1 MKIGFD
7 AKRAF
12 LNSTGLGN
20 YSRNTLNALNLF
32 YPGEEYILFTPEI
45 KAELFEAYRRFKIV
59 SPQNFVAKKLKT
71 IWRSLFL
78 IPHLKKHQIDVFH
91 GLSNELPNGIENSG
105 IPSVVTIHDLVFM
118 RYPEFYQ
125 AIDRKIYFKK
135 TRYACKAADKIIAIS
150 KQTRNDIET
159 FFQIP
164 TEKIEMI
171 YQPVAPVFF
180 EKHDPAAVIAQYDLP
195 KEYILSVGTLEPR
208 KNQRALLMAIK
219 QAQIDV
225 PVVFVGKAT
234 SYATEM
240 KRFIAENLPDNQV
253 TFLANI
259 PEKHLAALYQG
270 ALLSVYISVFEG
282 FGLPVIESMACGCPV
297 VTSTV
302 SVLPE
307 TAGEAAVLCNPGDTD
322 DIGTKV
328 LMLLQ
333 DSSLRSQLI
342 RKGTKRAQKFHPEI
356 YAKKLH
362 ELYTKILR
370 ENNA

>member
-12 LNSTGLGN
+12 QNSSGLGN
-20 YSRNTLNALNLF
+20 YSRNTINALSLF
-32 YPGEEYILFTPEI
+32 HPGEEYILFTPDI
-45 KAELFEAYRRFKIV
+45 KTELFDGYRRFKIV
-59 SPQNFVAKKLKT
+59 APQNYVAKKLKSF
-71 IWRSLFL
+71 WRSLFL
-78 IPHLKKHQIDVFH
+78 IPHLKNHQIDVFH

-150 KQTRNDIET
+150 RQTRNDIVT
-159 FFQIP
+159 FFKVP
-164 TEKIEMI
+164 EEKIEMI

-180 EKHDPAAVIAQYDLP
+180 DRHEKFPALEKYNLP
-195 KEYILSVGTLEPR
+195 EEYILSVGTLEPR
-208 KNQRALLMAIK
+208 KNQLSLLKAVKHSGIS
-219 QAQIDV
+219 V
-225 PVVFVGKAT
+225 PVVFVGKET
-234 SYATEM
+234 SYAAEM
-240 KRFIAENLPDNQV
+240 KRFIAENLPGAQV
-253 TFLANI
+253 FFLTNI
-259 PEKHLAALYQG
+259 PEKDLAALYQG

-307 TAGEAAVLCNPGDTD
+307 TAGKAALLCNPS
-322 DIGTKV
+322 DIGDIGSKI
-328 LMLLQ
+328 LMLMN
-333 DSSLRSQLI
+333 DNALRSELVH
-342 RKGTKRAQKFHPEI
+342 KGTKRARQFHPEL
-356 YAKKLH
+356 YADKLH
-362 ELYTKILR
+362 ELYIKILK
-370 ENNA
+370 EKNA